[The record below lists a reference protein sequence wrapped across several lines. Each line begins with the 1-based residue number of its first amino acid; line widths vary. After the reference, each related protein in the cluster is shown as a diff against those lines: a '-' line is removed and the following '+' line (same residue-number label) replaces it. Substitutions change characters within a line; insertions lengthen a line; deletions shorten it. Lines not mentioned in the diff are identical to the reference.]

1 MAIHA
6 EMKQNE
12 MMLRIVLKAID
23 FHSVWRNGIS
33 DLSLNENYFRMK
45 LNNFHETLWIIEL
58 VFFSQTLINIAILYD
73 FYFFTNLLHFS
84 KYHAWSHHP
93 KNIQLNLLRVNKLNV
108 SKSIII
114 SSLSIMS
121 MSCYIVIMLRCQN
134 ITPFIHPHYI
144 FYTFNSLYF
153 HFNFFF
159 LSILLFSSPFNFNS
173 F

>member
-1 MAIHA
+1 MY
-6 EMKQNE
+6 
-12 MMLRIVLKAID
+12 L
-23 FHSVWRNGIS
+23 FFFRNP
-33 DLSLNENYFRMK
+33 
-45 LNNFHETLWIIEL
+45 
-58 VFFSQTLINIAILYD
+58 LYS
-73 FYFFTNLLHFS
+73 S

-159 LSILLFSSPFNFNS
+159 LSILFSLHSISIPFNLRDELNWIKKSLLFWFVIVINVS
-173 F
+173 SIRLSICESINKISNMSTEKIVYP